1 MNSFVHT
8 NPSQP
13 MLTFPNAECIPWD
26 YIRQRGTLFAQMK
39 AHGRH
44 VQPLAGPEK
53 AFGEAFRKL
62 RKKSGISQEAVSEE
76 AECDRTTVSLIERG
90 LVSPK
95 LVTIVK
101 MCKAITVVPSD
112 VMRAMEKSRSYS

>member
-1 MNSFVHT
+1 
-8 NPSQP
+8 
-13 MLTFPNAECIPWD
+13 
-26 YIRQRGTLFAQMK
+26 MK

-62 RKKSGISQEAVSEE
+62 RKKNGISQETVSEE
-76 AECDRTTVSLIERG
+76 AECDRTTISLIERG
-90 LVSPK
+90 LVSAK

-101 MCKAITVVPSD
+101 LCKAIAVLPSD
-112 VMRAMEKSRSYS
+112 VIRTMEKSPLYS

>member
-1 MNSFVHT
+1 
-8 NPSQP
+8 
-13 MLTFPNAECIPWD
+13 
-26 YIRQRGTLFAQMK
+26 MK
-39 AHGRH
+39 AYGRH

-62 RKKSGISQEAVSEE
+62 RKKNGISQEAVSEE

-101 MCKAITVVPSD
+101 MCKAIAALPSD
-112 VMRAMEKSRSYS
+112 VMRTMEKSRLYS

>member
-1 MNSFVHT
+1 M
-8 NPSQP
+8 
-13 MLTFPNAECIPWD
+13 M
-26 YIRQRGTLFAQMK
+26 

-62 RKKSGISQEAVSEE
+62 RKKNGISQEAVSEE

-90 LVSPK
+90 LVSAK
-95 LVTIVK
+95 LVTVVK
-101 MCKAITVVPSD
+101 MCKAIAVLPSK
-112 VMRAMEKSRSYS
+112 VIRAMEKSHLYL

>member
-1 MNSFVHT
+1 
-8 NPSQP
+8 
-13 MLTFPNAECIPWD
+13 
-26 YIRQRGTLFAQMK
+26 MK

-62 RKKSGISQEAVSEE
+62 RKKNGISQEAVSEE

-112 VMRAMEKSRSYS
+112 VMRAMEKSRLYS

>member
-1 MNSFVHT
+1 VGLHSST
-8 NPSQP
+8 
-13 MLTFPNAECIPWD
+13 WD
-26 YIRQRGTLFAQMK
+26 ARPQMK

-62 RKKSGISQEAVSEE
+62 RKKNGISQEAVSEE

-112 VMRAMEKSRSYS
+112 VMRAMEKSRLYS

>member
-1 MNSFVHT
+1 
-8 NPSQP
+8 
-13 MLTFPNAECIPWD
+13 
-26 YIRQRGTLFAQMK
+26 MK
-39 AHGRH
+39 ADGRH

-62 RKKSGISQEAVSEE
+62 RKKNGISQEAVSEE

-95 LVTIVK
+95 LVTIVR
-101 MCKAITVVPSD
+101 MCKAITALPSD
-112 VMRAMEKSRSYS
+112 VMRTMEKSRLYR